1 MPLELITPSAS
12 RLVTDDLFMLRFPGI
27 YQVSGPPKVGKTTL
41 VLWLAGRIASKLD
54 IPVFVYD
61 TENQDPEAL
70 YSIAVGGSAKDLPLY
85 YIKAPENDSEG
96 IDTLLEESKKRAGKT
111 GFVLVFDSLAGV
123 LPPRE
128 ANQSVGA
135 ANMGAR
141 AALISSML
149 KRFMRLPTIVLA
161 TNHEYPTFGGY
172 GKSTPGGEAQRYYT
186 QARFSM
192 SVAYN
197 PKTIQKTTIVS
208 GWARWGEDTDRA
220 TWLLEI
226 DTVFNRYPNQIKA
239 TYPLVVMRGG
249 EGVDATATKFIALI
263 RSGILG
269 IKNGIVYDSGENALG
284 HLSRILQDRE
294 YVDSLVSRFYKT

>member
-1 MPLELITPSAS
+1 MPLELLSSVAS
-12 RLVTDDLFMLRFPGI
+12 RLMTDELFVLRFPGI
-27 YQVSGPPKVGKTTL
+27 YQISGQPKVGKTTL
-41 VLWLAGRIASKLD
+41 VLWMAGRIASRLNV
-54 IPVFVYD
+54 PVFVYD
-61 TENQDPEAL
+61 TESQDPEAL
-70 YSIAVGGSAKDLPLY
+70 YSIAVQGSEKDIPLY

-96 IDTLLEESKKRAGKT
+96 LDILLEETKKRADKS

-149 KRFMRLPTIVLA
+149 KRFMRLPAIVLA
-161 TNHEYPTFGGY
+161 TNHEYPAIGGY

-186 QARFSM
+186 QTRFSV

-197 PKTIQKTTIVS
+197 PKTLQKATIVS
-208 GWARWGEDTDRA
+208 GWARWGEDTDKA

-226 DTVFNRYPNQIKA
+226 DTVFNRYPNQIKVS
-239 TYPLVVMRGG
+239 YPLVVIRGG
-249 EGVDATATKFIALI
+249 EGVDVAATKFIALI

-269 IKNGIVYDSGENALG
+269 IKNGVVYDPGEESLG
-284 HLSRILQDRE
+284 HLSRIIQDRE
-294 YVDSLVSRFYKT
+294 RIESIVNRFYKT